1 MINIDEIVDLVN
13 SLEHEDEK
21 LGAQDALQKILEA
34 RMAEATL
41 GGGGT
46 VDIKPPE
53 EIEVDPDLEEIEISI
68 LPPDED
74 GAIYQ
79 KFIRV
84 LKAAGRSSH
93 SLKINL
99 L

>member
-1 MINIDEIVDLVN
+1 MNPLNFFMGRNDMKQITLDGNRLCDASSVHTYLKDMLDFPEYYGN
-13 SLEHEDEK
+13 NF
-21 LGAQDALQKILEA
+21 DALYDCL
-34 RMAEATL
+34 T
-41 GGGGT
+41 
-46 VDIKPPE
+46 
-53 EIEVDPDLEEIEISI
+53 DLEEIEISI
-68 LPPDED
+68 LPPDDD

>member
-1 MINIDEIVDLVN
+1 MGRNDMKQITLDGNRLCDASSVHTYLKEMLDFPEYYGN
-13 SLEHEDEK
+13 NF
-21 LGAQDALQKILEA
+21 DALYDCL
-34 RMAEATL
+34 T
-41 GGGGT
+41 
-46 VDIKPPE
+46 
-53 EIEVDPDLEEIEISI
+53 DLEEIEINI

-84 LKAAGRSSH
+84 LKAADRSSC

>member
-1 MINIDEIVDLVN
+1 MEVILDGRKMTDKFTLHQYVKEQCKFPEYYGNN
-13 SLEHEDEK
+13 F
-21 LGAQDALQKILEA
+21 DALYDCL
-34 RMAEATL
+34 T
-41 GGGGT
+41 
-46 VDIKPPE
+46 
-53 EIEVDPDLEEIEISI
+53 DLEEIEISI